1 MSGSAALERLTPG
14 IAFKARQW
22 LQNAGFVLFLL
33 TLAWAPFPLGSNR
46 PWAWALLSLLIATS
60 WLLWCAGQSSL
71 TLAQELL
78 HRLKLPL
85 LLGLL
90 CLLWAFIQALP
101 LVPLPL
107 ANWVW
112 RGAGNQ
118 LGNWTGAVSIAPWR
132 TLTEAMKLTSYGL
145 AFILVVMFSSQ
156 GPRARFLFN
165 ALIVICG
172 SYAAYSLVLAALGMP
187 QLELFYAGHRH
198 SKALAAPFVNRNSF
212 ATYAAL
218 GALCAGARLVE
229 GARKN
234 IIAWSGPRAYTMTLI
249 QYLFGRGSVWL
260 SCSLLCV
267 GALLGTASRAGN
279 GAFVVGALVA
289 AFLARTLNAG
299 DTGKRRARWIGLG
312 LVASFIALVLMDGGQ
327 LADRLN
333 DFSTASLRAG
343 ARLQLWTAALAMIR
357 HRPFGG
363 FGLGSFVQA
372 FPIYDVR
379 MMPFIMNKAHNDYL
393 ELAAGWGLP
402 AAMLWWTAL
411 GLLLW
416 RCLRGVYERRRR
428 RLYPLVAVA
437 ASAAVGAHAIFD
449 FSLQMPAIALT
460 YATILGIGVAQAFPT
475 RGA

>member
-1 MSGSAALERLTPG
+1 MAASTALERLTPG
-14 IAFKARQW
+14 LALKARLW
-22 LQNAGFVLFLL
+22 LQNTSFVLFLL
-33 TLAWAPFPLGSNR
+33 ALAWAPFPLGSNR
-46 PWAWALLSLLIATS
+46 PWAWSLLCLLIATS
-60 WLLWCAGQSSL
+60 WLLWCAGQVSL
-71 TLAQELL
+71 TPVQEVW

-90 CLLWAFIQALP
+90 CLVWAFIQALP
-101 LVPLPL
+101 ILPLPL

-112 RGAGNQ
+112 RGAGSQ

-145 AFILVVMFSSQ
+145 AFLLVVMFSSQ
-156 GPRARFLFN
+156 GPRAHFLFN

-172 SYAAYSLVLAALGMP
+172 SYAAYSLVMAGLRMP
-187 QLELFYAGHRH
+187 QLELFYAGHRDSH
-198 SKALAAPFVNRNSF
+198 SLAAPFVNRNSF
-212 ATYAAL
+212 ATYAAM
-218 GALCAGARLVE
+218 GALCAGSRLVE
-229 GARKN
+229 RSRAN
-234 IIAWSGPRAYTMTLI
+234 IISWSGPRAYTLTLI
-249 QYLFGRGSVWL
+249 QYLFGRGAVWL

-279 GAFVVGALVA
+279 GAFVVGAVVA
-289 AFLARTLNAG
+289 AFLARTLKAG
-299 DTGKRRARWIGLG
+299 EQGRRRARWIGIALS
-312 LVASFIALVLMDGGQ
+312 ASFLALILIDGGQ

-333 DFSTASLRAG
+333 DFSAVGLKAG
-343 ARLQLWTAALAMIR
+343 ARLQLWTAALAMI
-357 HRPFGG
+357 HDRPLSG

-372 FPIYDVR
+372 FPIYDVHT
-379 MMPFIMNKAHNDYL
+379 MAFVMNKAHNDYL

-402 AAMLWWTAL
+402 AAALWWTAL

-437 ASAAVGAHAIFD
+437 VAFAVGFHAFFD

-460 YATILGIGVAQAFPT
+460 FATILGIGVAQAFPT
-475 RGA
+475 RGT

>member
-1 MSGSAALERLTPG
+1 MPGSAALERLNPG
-14 IAFKARQW
+14 MAFKVRQW
-22 LQNAGFVLFLL
+22 LQNASFVVFLL

-60 WLLWCAGQSSL
+60 WLLWCAGLPSL
-71 TLAQELL
+71 TLAHELL

-85 LLGLL
+85 LLGLI

-101 LVPLPL
+101 VIPLPL
-107 ANWVW
+107 ADWVW
-112 RGAGNQ
+112 RGAGSQ
-118 LGNWTGAVSIAPWR
+118 LGGWSGAVSIAPWR

-145 AFILVVMFSSQ
+145 AFLLVVMFSSQ
-156 GPRARFLFN
+156 GHRAQFLFN

-172 SYAAYSLVLAALGMP
+172 SYAAYSLVMAGLRLP

-198 SKALAAPFVNRNSF
+198 SHTLAAPFVNRNSF
-212 ATYAAL
+212 ATYAAM
-218 GALCAGARLVE
+218 GALCAGSRLVE
-229 GARKN
+229 RARTH
-234 IIAWSGPRAYTMTLI
+234 IISWSGPRAYILTLI
-249 QYLFGRGSVWL
+249 QYLFGRGAVWL

-279 GAFVVGALVA
+279 AAFVVGAVVA
-289 AFLARTLNAG
+289 AFLARTLKAG
-299 DTGKRRARWIGLG
+299 DKGKQRARWIGIGLG
-312 LVASFIALVLMDGGQ
+312 ASFLALVLIDGGQ

-343 ARLQLWTAALAMIR
+343 ARLQLWTAALAMI
-357 HRPFGG
+357 HDRPLAG
-363 FGLGSFVQA
+363 FGLGSFVEA
-372 FPIYDVR
+372 FPIYDVH

-402 AAMLWWTAL
+402 AAALWWTAL

-428 RLYPLVAVA
+428 RLYPLVALA
-437 ASAAVGAHAIFD
+437 AAAAVGFHAIFD

-460 YATILGIGVAQAFPT
+460 FATILGIGVAQAFPT